1 MILLHII
8 THFYFKRGRFMEK
21 KSFADKIAEKS
32 FNSPKFQKSWQV
44 HMNAFGPILEPAF
57 KDNYTAR
64 VHLTAALNEISS
76 GKLKQGH
83 EKLSKL
89 GDACV
94 TNDDKAA
101 WLFFMG
107 LCFKMAGKTG
117 AMFQYYDMAEKIGH
131 KFYLPY
137 LEMAKA
143 AHSEGVFDDAYEY
156 YFKAM
161 QCIDASE
168 NEKFFVSPPKNS
180 LLASVGT
187 NFASCLTM
195 MHRYD
200 AAEAELERAEELLP
214 TQPGRSAT
222 KAILYAAMGRE
233 DDVAACLEALK
244 TEAPVMLAQTQKMT
258 DEILAG
264 KHAHFAAIEPAEGEI
279 EAFWA
284 WFCENEEKLLNLLA
298 SKETDEFFELIQP
311 ALAKPFPFMNRE
323 PELCIGQE
331 EGKTSV
337 SLADFYTVSLSE
349 GYKKLID
356 ACPEEIKAR
365 WSFEIVH

>member
-1 MILLHII
+1 
-8 THFYFKRGRFMEK
+8 MEK
-21 KSFADKIAEKS
+21 KSLADKMAEKS
-32 FNSPKFQKSWQV
+32 FKSAKFQKSWQV

-57 KDNYTAR
+57 KENYQAL
-64 VHLTAALNEISS
+64 VHLTAALNEISG
-76 GKLKQGH
+76 GKLKQGF
-83 EKLSKL
+83 EKLRKL

-94 TNDDKAA
+94 TNEDKAA

-107 LCFKMAGKTG
+107 LCFKMAGETG
-117 AMFQYYDMAEKIGH
+117 SMFRYYGMAEQMGH

-143 AHSEGVFDDAYEY
+143 AHSEAVFDDAAEY

-161 QCIDASE
+161 QCIDAGE
-168 NEKFFVSPPKNS
+168 NEKFFVSPSKNA

-195 MHRYD
+195 MHKYD
-200 AAEAELERAEELLP
+200 AAEAELARAEELLP

-244 TEAPVMLAQTQKMT
+244 TEAPMMLSQTQKMT
-258 DEILAG
+258 EEILAG
-264 KHAHFAAIEPAEGEI
+264 KHAHFAAVEPAEGEI
-279 EAFWA
+279 EKFWA
-284 WFCENEEKLLNLLA
+284 WFCESEEKLRA
-298 SKETDEFFELIQP
+298 IIKSGETDGFFELVQP
-311 ALAKPFPFMNRE
+311 ALAKPFPFINRT
-323 PELCIGQE
+323 PELCIEPGE
-331 EGKTSV
+331 EKIML
-337 SLADFYTVSLSE
+337 SLADFYTVSLAE
-349 GYKKLID
+349 GYKKLIE
-356 ACPEEIKAR
+356 ACPDAIKEH